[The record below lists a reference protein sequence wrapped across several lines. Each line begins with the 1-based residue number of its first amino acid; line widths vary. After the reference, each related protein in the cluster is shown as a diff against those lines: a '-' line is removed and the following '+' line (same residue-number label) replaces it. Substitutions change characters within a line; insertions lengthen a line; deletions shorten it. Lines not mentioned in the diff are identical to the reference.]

1 MAYSIFNIQAWQKA
15 YAFTLLVYK
24 ATRKFPDFEKYGLS
38 SQFQRAAV
46 SIIANIAEGSRR
58 ASKPDKLHFMHI
70 AQGSLEE
77 CRCYILLSHDLDY
90 VSEQEYTELN
100 TSIEYAS
107 RLLNSFIKGINEHDF
122 SKGL

>member
-58 ASKPDKLHFMHI
+58 ISKADKLHFMHI

-77 CRCYILLSHDLDY
+77 CRCYILLSKDLGY
-90 VSEQEYTELN
+90 VSTEEYNELN

-107 RLLNSFIKGINEHDF
+107 RLLNAFIKGINEHDF
-122 SKGL
+122 SKGI